1 MKKKCSVLISA
12 CLVIAF
18 LFGQSGLIGA
28 RAATPSSKGKL
39 AIDEM
44 KRMANF
50 TWTSNTYPSVK
61 IYSRTYQCG
70 YIFKGLPYTWSADN
84 NLTEFLACPSLVYA
98 APVYRYYLSQP
109 KSDYGNDCSTAVAW
123 AWKAAGS
130 GVDPDSIYTGTMF
143 NAARSSQSCMKK
155 RGSFSTPEYFDNVLK
170 LKGTKYW
177 ITASNQNAVYDTL
190 KPGDVC
196 FYHYE
201 YINDYGVKKYKGHAI
216 LITDIDTVNNKVWYL
231 DQNGGQD
238 FINQGSSWTTGSMTY
253 DQLRGKFYVP
263 LTASDISI

>member
-1 MKKKCSVLISA
+1 
-12 CLVIAF
+12 
-18 LFGQSGLIGA
+18 
-28 RAATPSSKGKL
+28 
-39 AIDEM
+39 
-44 KRMANF
+44 
-50 TWTSNTYPSVK
+50 
-61 IYSRTYQCG
+61 
-70 YIFKGLPYTWSADN
+70 
-84 NLTEFLACPSLVYA
+84 
-98 APVYRYYLSQP
+98 
-109 KSDYGNDCSTAVAW
+109 
-123 AWKAAGS
+123 
-130 GVDPDSIYTGTMF
+130 
-143 NAARSSQSCMKK
+143 
-155 RGSFSTPEYFDNVLK
+155 VLK

-201 YINDYGVKKYKGHAI
+201 YINEYGVTKYKGHAI

-238 FINQGSSWTTGSMTY
+238 FINKGSSWTTGSMTY